1 VSRIVG
7 GSGPVRNSAA
17 RTASWIAHYQSR
29 NRRSQIIIPPAPQLK
44 DIVHEV
50 VAATK
55 SEVLAQQ
62 LLEELRGLR
71 EDFAQERAEQALQQ
85 SPLSGVMRFAP
96 TTKEEW
102 YGFITLLVTVLAI
115 VLGYFHQAEL
125 PPVDTHEQEIVEQLK
140 QINEHLAEQEAK
152 EDAKPPKEHC

>member
-1 VSRIVG
+1 
-7 GSGPVRNSAA
+7 VRNSAA
-17 RTASWIAHYQSR
+17 RTASWSAQHQSR
-29 NRRSQIIIPPAPQLK
+29 NRRSRIVFPPTPQLK

-55 SEVLAQQ
+55 SEALTQE
-62 LLEELRGLR
+62 LLEELKGLR

-85 SPLSGVMRFAP
+85 SPLSGVIRFAP

-115 VLGYFHQAEL
+115 VLGYFHQAE
-125 PPVDTHEQEIVEQLK
+125 PPPADTHEQEIVEQLK

-152 EDAKPPKEHC
+152 EEDTKPPKAKPRKEHC